1 MPRRPVLLSLWVF
14 VLCVACGGPGAQG
27 PTPAGSSIT
36 VVNTI
41 VIAFTGDPDELPF
54 DPRAA
59 RLQAATQQLT
69 AIAGHPVTFQ
79 FDIALLPQWRSS
91 FESALVEA
99 IENVARDL
107 DSMKERRPEL
117 FAFADPAVQ
126 RVECRYVAVRPDDML
141 VFDRDHQTM
150 RVALTSE
157 ASSFMGEGWL
167 ERAVDEAYWQSLQK
181 RYQNVE
187 PEQAD
192 DPGLYYAYLTG
203 YRRSE
208 SGADERARTVWMM
221 TRLYPRLSEPQ
232 REQAQKWLADKVTFF
247 ADEYRV
253 GTPGHAFH
261 QAEAAWTAWLTA
273 GLDSLEDR
281 KREDVVRQLAVER
294 QERRPGDTRYRQDTF
309 PGFDLVGY
317 GLKVLDQWAAAG
329 HPMRNEDHPD
339 GFLTFIYFVCPGP
352 RDAAGEHSSS
362 FACDHVLYGYAADTD
377 PGLKRLTAYLLARK
391 DPALVEAAMVN
402 FVQLRDAYTPMLA
415 VWRALEAQPAAWEI
429 ASRIVAEQVR
439 VAQDPA
445 ALQDEAQ
452 RQWRALPSERGAVL
466 YLLSQLEHEHY
477 GSVPWKDFGR
487 VFGDLASASD
497 FASFL
502 DQSDRAFWNAHE
514 VWGALS
520 KGWSRAAPLVSR
532 LDGYLDRQRSL
543 SAAPQA
549 LDALGRIVTKMC
561 DDKEAADLAQL
572 HAWLQKRSASR
583 ASEQKDLEPLA
594 FRTTPGKCGEP

>member
-1 MPRRPVLLSLWVF
+1 M
-14 VLCVACGGPGAQG
+14 
-27 PTPAGSSIT
+27 
-36 VVNTI
+36 
-41 VIAFTGDPDELPF
+41 
-54 DPRAA
+54 
-59 RLQAATQQLT
+59 
-69 AIAGHPVTFQ
+69 
-79 FDIALLPQWRSS
+79 
-91 FESALVEA
+91 
-99 IENVARDL
+99 
-107 DSMKERRPEL
+107 
-117 FAFADPAVQ
+117 Q

-352 RDAAGEHSSS
+352 RDAAGEHSSFLRVRPAS
-362 FACDHVLYGYAADTD
+362 
-377 PGLKRLTAYLLARK
+377 LTATRPPTGGSSGSPPTCSSRK
-391 DPALVEAAMVN
+391 DPLLVETAMVN
-402 FVQLRDAYTPMLA
+402 FVELRDDYTPCSRCGDRSRGSPRL
-415 VWRALEAQPAAWEI
+415 WEI
-429 ASRIVAEQVR
+429 ATSSSRSRCGRCKRRIRPPCRRGAAAVARAAVR
-439 VAQDPA
+439 V
-445 ALQDEAQ
+445 
-452 RQWRALPSERGAVL
+452 RGSVP
-466 YLLSQLEHEHY
+466 YLLSQLENEHY
-477 GSVPWKDFGR
+477 GLVPWKDFGR
-487 VFGDLASASD
+487 VFGELANSSD
-497 FASFL
+497 FARFL

-514 VWGALS
+514 VWRALS

-532 LDGYLDRQRSL
+532 LDGYLNR
-543 SAAPQA
+543 
-549 LDALGRIVTKMC
+549 
-561 DDKEAADLAQL
+561 
-572 HAWLQKRSASR
+572 
-583 ASEQKDLEPLA
+583 
-594 FRTTPGKCGEP
+594 